1 MGRGARVAADPPSQQ
16 ILLSAGSKP
25 KAKGAHQNDGPPQV
39 WDSLSSGFAALVDAL
54 TQAATPGEAG
64 AKP

>member
-1 MGRGARVAADPPSQQ
+1 MGRGARVVADPTSQQ

-25 KAKGAHQNDGPPQV
+25 KAKGAHQNDGKPQA